1 MLECR
6 ASVSSRAKPLGV
18 VSVRFQA
25 ASTITTNFAAKVYM
39 QKLVRTN
46 VISVTV
52 SFCLD
57 NQR

>member
-25 ASTITTNFAAKVYM
+25 ASTITTNFVDQGLYAN
-39 QKLVRTN
+39 TCEN
-46 VISVTV
+46 E
-52 SFCLD
+52 C
-57 NQR
+57 N